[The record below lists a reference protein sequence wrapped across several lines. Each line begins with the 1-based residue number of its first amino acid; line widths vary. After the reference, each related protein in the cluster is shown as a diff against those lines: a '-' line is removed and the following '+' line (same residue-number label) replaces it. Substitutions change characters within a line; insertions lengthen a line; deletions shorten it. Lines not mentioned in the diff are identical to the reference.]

1 MLTEVI
7 TKERLKIFYAHACYI
22 KKLAIELEAFKAN
35 YNSLKGSNFAETKV
49 MTGSKKLSPEE
60 LYLLCLESKSKK
72 LERFTKFVEEE
83 RPIIA
88 AQIQRLTNPDYKN
101 ILEDR
106 YLDLKDWKI
115 IALEYFGSEK
125 DFWLYRETKYHFI
138 VMTWHKRAVEA
149 LEEISKK
156 PYIQANTQLY
166 LEV

>member
-7 TKERLKIFYAHACYI
+7 TKERLKIFYAHACYV
-22 KKLAIELEAFKAN
+22 KKLAVELEAFKAN

-88 AQIQRLTNPDYKN
+88 AQIQRLTNPD
-101 ILEDR
+101 
-106 YLDLKDWKI
+106 
-115 IALEYFGSEK
+115 
-125 DFWLYRETKYHFI
+125 
-138 VMTWHKRAVEA
+138 
-149 LEEISKK
+149 
-156 PYIQANTQLY
+156 
-166 LEV
+166 